1 MGQTGRLRSDAF
13 EKVVDERV
21 HDAHSL
27 GGDTSVGVDLLQYLV
42 DVDSIGLLA
51 LPLRFL
57 LGAIFVDLS
66 RRPSSLL
73 DGLAGN
79 FGSHVSRKTKG

>member
-13 EKVVDERV
+13 EEVVDERV

-42 DVDSIGLLA
+42 DVDSVGFFA
-51 LPLRFL
+51 FPFCLP
-57 LGAIFVDLS
+57 LGAIFVDLGS
-66 RRPSSLL
+66 RPSSLL

-79 FGSHVSRKTKG
+79 FGGHFGR